1 MNKKRECLNM
11 TKNLSKMK
19 NGKFLLMTMFLAAC
33 MLASCGR
40 TDDKPAVS
48 GLSKMICDESF
59 QNIMDDEIEVFEY
72 QYPKSHVL
80 SRYMGESAAF
90 DSLMDGTVDLI
101 ITYRELT
108 SQQREYLKSKSRA
121 YRCRK
126 IAIDGLA
133 IIVNNENDIDEL
145 TMNDLKDIFTGASQ
159 RWGQVYPTKLKNDSI
174 LIIFDGNGTG
184 ALHYIQD
191 KFNDGKQL
199 SVKYFAQGSTE
210 DVFKAVESHKNALGI
225 VGVSWLSP
233 NLDAVATTI
242 DQRVE
247 ALSQNTPP
255 PENTFT
261 DRIKVMKIREDDK
274 LEAYK
279 PYQAYLYDG
288 SYPLFRIIYAID
300 ASPVGSPYH
309 DFFAFLTGVIGQKI
323 ILQTGIVPASVPIR
337 MVELQ

>member
-1 MNKKRECLNM
+1 
-11 TKNLSKMK
+11 MK
-19 NGKFLLMTMFLAAC
+19 NGKILSIALCMAAC
-33 MLASCGR
+33 ILASCGR
-40 TDDKPAVS
+40 TDDKPSVS

-59 QNIMDDEIEVFEY
+59 RNIMDDEIDVFEY

-80 SRYMGESAAF
+80 ARYESESAAF

-108 SQQREYLKSKSRA
+108 GKQREYLKSKDRA

-145 TMNDLKDIFTGASQ
+145 TMSDLKDIFTGAST

-174 LIIFDGNGTG
+174 QIVFDGNGTG

-191 KFNDGKQL
+191 KFNGGKQL
-199 SVKYFAQGSTE
+199 DVKYYAQGSTE
-210 DVFKAVESHKNALGI
+210 DVFKAVEAHKNALGI

-233 NLDAVATTI
+233 RLDAVATTLDERI
-242 DQRVE
+242 E
-247 ALSQNTPP
+247 ALNQNTPP
-255 PENTFT
+255 PSNTFT

-274 LEAYK
+274 LEAFK

-300 ASPVGSPYH
+300 ASPVGSPDH

-337 MVELQ
+337 VVELQ

>member
-1 MNKKRECLNM
+1 
-11 TKNLSKMK
+11 MK
-19 NGKFLLMTMFLAAC
+19 NGKILSIALCMAAC
-33 MLASCGR
+33 ILASCGR

-59 QNIMDDEIEVFEY
+59 RNIMDDEIDVFEY

-80 SRYMGESAAF
+80 ARYESESAAF

-108 SQQREYLKSKSRA
+108 GEQREYLKSKDRA

-145 TMNDLKDIFTGASQ
+145 TMSDLKDIFTGAST

-174 LIIFDGNGTG
+174 QIVFDGNGTG

-191 KFNDGKQL
+191 KFNGGKQL
-199 SVKYFAQGSTE
+199 DVKYYAQGSTE
-210 DVFKAVESHKNALGI
+210 DVFKAVEAHKNALGI

-233 NLDAVATTI
+233 RLDAVATTLEERI
-242 DQRVE
+242 E
-247 ALSQNTPP
+247 ALNQNTPP
-255 PENTFT
+255 PSNTFT

-274 LEAYK
+274 LEAFK

-300 ASPVGSPYH
+300 ASPVGSPDH

-337 MVELQ
+337 VVELQ